1 MQDKRN
7 EIAFFDAHASAD
19 DYNVF
24 SESANARLIDTFV
37 RLTGLEPGARVVDLG
52 CGSGIFTYL
61 LSRRG
66 YDAAGL
72 DISPK
77 LLELARRKYPNLQF
91 HEGDVEALPY
101 EKASVDGVLLSG
113 MCIICPMPGCA
124 PQRSC
129 VC

>member
-37 RLTGLEPGARVVDLG
+37 RRGLEPGARVVDLG

-66 YDAAGL
+66 YDAAGSTSARNFWNSRGAN
-72 DISPK
+72 IQICNSTKATSKRSPTRK
-77 LLELARRKYPNLQF
+77 LRWTAFY
-91 HEGDVEALPY
+91 
-101 EKASVDGVLLSG
+101 
-113 MCIICPMPGCA
+113 
-124 PQRSC
+124 
-129 VC
+129 